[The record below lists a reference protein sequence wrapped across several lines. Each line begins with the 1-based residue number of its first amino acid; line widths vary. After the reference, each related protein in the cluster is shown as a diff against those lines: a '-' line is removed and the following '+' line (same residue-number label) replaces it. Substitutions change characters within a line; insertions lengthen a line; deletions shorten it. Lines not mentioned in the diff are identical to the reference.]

1 LQSPCWAVSVQRLV
15 GGFDPYLL
23 QIMVNIGIG
32 IILALGLNL
41 ITGVTGQLSLG
52 HAAFMSIGAFTGAV
66 LTLKLGLPFYLNLIG
81 SGLTAALFGVVIGFP
96 ALRLAGDYLAIAT
109 LGFAEIIK
117 AVFLNLDITNRA
129 LGLSVSLPNTQ
140 IPLPVYVWLVVIL
153 LTTVMALVQRSR
165 FGRALLA
172 IRKTRSPPNPWGADR
187 SQRSRQDY
195 GI

>member
-129 LGLSVSLPNTQ
+129 LGLSVPLPNTQ
-140 IPLPVYVWLVVIL
+140 IPLPVYVCL
-153 LTTVMALVQRSR
+153 S
-165 FGRALLA
+165 
-172 IRKTRSPPNPWGADR
+172 
-187 SQRSRQDY
+187 
-195 GI
+195 